1 MSYVQQLQQS
11 SNDDYE
17 PPDTLNDSRYARQ
30 LYEQLNDIHDPSEP
44 VYDDTILAQQ
54 LQDEEKYESKG
65 LPTMVIYN
73 RAMIKNQEE
82 EEKRRQ
88 LEEDEDMA
96 RRLHDE
102 ERENYNPHLYDHDIE
117 HDPYDIHIPPDM
129 PVGNDYPKPHVLESD
144 QPEPDPHGVSEPIPY
159 HVQEPNVPVVYN
171 DPGPSRYHVSEP
183 SPPEEPDTSRY
194 HVPELIPPDTSRY
207 RVPEPIPPEE
217 PDTSRY
223 HVPEPIPPEEP
234 DTSIP
239 CDLCNE
245 NIEFENYREH
255 MVSIIMIL

>member
-1 MSYVQQLQQS
+1 MARKLQHQYLQHESSINDMSHVQHLPQS

-44 VYDDTILAQQ
+44 DTILAQQ

-65 LPTMVIYN
+65 LPTMVIYD
-73 RAMIKNQEE
+73 RAMLKNQEE

-102 ERENYNPHLYDHDIE
+102 EQENYNPRLYDHDIE

-129 PVGNDYPKPHVLESD
+129 PVGNDYPNPHVQESD
-144 QPEPDPHGVSEPIPY
+144 QLEPDPHGVYHVPEPIPY
-159 HVQEPNVPVVYN
+159 HVQESNVPVVYN
-171 DPGPSRYHVSEP
+171 YPGPSRYHVSEP
-183 SPPEEPDTSRY
+183 NPPEEP
-194 HVPELIPPDTSRY
+194 E
-207 RVPEPIPPEE
+207 
-217 PDTSRY
+217 TSRY
-223 HVPEPIPPEEP
+223 HVPEPNSPEEP

-255 MVSIIMIL
+255 MVSIT